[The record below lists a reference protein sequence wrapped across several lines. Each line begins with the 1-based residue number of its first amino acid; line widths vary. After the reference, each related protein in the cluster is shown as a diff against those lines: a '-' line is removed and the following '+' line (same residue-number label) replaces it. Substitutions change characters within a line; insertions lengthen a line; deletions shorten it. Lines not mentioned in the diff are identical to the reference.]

1 MWRVNVGSRVLG
13 KIETIAMASSRLT
26 ACIRV
31 MSAMQLACCFPA
43 SCWFDF
49 HVRFF
54 PHFRMF
60 LSWQNKGRVT
70 TISSQF
76 KTVGWRFD
84 HWRGSGSAY
93 FKTVFHGMTYNGFCQ
108 SIWLNLSENSCYHTA
123 SYCWVIPQMYVP
135 ISIHTENDLRSLQS
149 KKTIHSS
156 CCRPEPEHSPDS
168 LNHCVR
174 WNIALSMLPLFF
186 YKRHRFI
193 AGFLLGAIRMKPNH
207 VYFSKKCNT
216 VEGFCVPKLLSN
228 WSSSIRGLHLCNYG
242 ILTWGRIPS

>member
-1 MWRVNVGSRVLG
+1 MCVFFHISGCFCPDKTKG
-13 KIETIAMASSRLT
+13 
-26 ACIRV
+26 
-31 MSAMQLACCFPA
+31 MSPRFPLN
-43 SCWFDF
+43 S
-49 HVRFF
+49 
-54 PHFRMF
+54 
-60 LSWQNKGRVT
+60 
-70 TISSQF
+70 

-174 WNIALSMLPLFF
+174 WSIALSMLPLFF
-186 YKRHRFI
+186 TK
-193 AGFLLGAIRMKPNH
+193 GTDLLLD
-207 VYFSKKCNT
+207 
-216 VEGFCVPKLLSN
+216 FCWGQSAWNQTTCIFQKNVIQLRVFVCQNCYLIDLLQ
-228 WSSSIRGLHLCNYG
+228 
-242 ILTWGRIPS
+242 

>member
-1 MWRVNVGSRVLG
+1 MLVWFSCAFFFHISGCFCPDKTKGMSPRFPLNSKQLVDDSITGGDLVLLIS
-13 KIETIAMASSRLT
+13 KP
-26 ACIRV
+26 
-31 MSAMQLACCFPA
+31 CFME
-43 SCWFDF
+43 W
-49 HVRFF
+49 H
-54 PHFRMF
+54 
-60 LSWQNKGRVT
+60 T
-70 TISSQF
+70 T
-76 KTVGWRFD
+76 
-84 HWRGSGSAY
+84 
-93 FKTVFHGMTYNGFCQ
+93 GFCQ

-174 WNIALSMLPLFF
+174 WSIALSMLPLFF